1 MKDQI
6 TNTILKENKVGGLTL
21 QDIRI
26 YYKAPVIKT
35 AQYWQKMRPK
45 KKKNQWTEQRAKKQT
60 PINTVN

>member
-45 KKKNQWTEQRAKKQT
+45 KKK
-60 PINTVN
+60 INGQNREPRNRPP